1 MWTTTSTAGF
11 PSPRSTRIEPDSAL
25 DFSFLVDRPAGKHG
39 PVGLVGTKE
48 KRLGFAEGGRARF
61 LGVQLL
67 PPMAFLDNARADALA
82 ERLARSGVNLVRLG
96 DLDTPLGPDRSLIDD
111 SRDDTTAL
119 DEAALARLD
128 HLIAALKARG
138 IYVAIE
144 LQGGRRFRAEDDVAM
159 PGSLPPGGGPASVFD
174 PSMVKLTTDTAKL
187 LLEHVNPET
196 KLALKNE
203 PSLAWLTLAGE
214 VSLFDLIDNPVL
226 PGEYADAF
234 RKVAAEVPGE
244 RRRVLQNVETSRR
257 RVQADALR
265 KLGVKAPIASVSHW
279 RREKEFSEAVGADG
293 FDLVD
298 DRIYWSGPTL
308 QNPNYRS
315 MLWSRDGG
323 LLAESSAKRRVDKP
337 YIVGQ
342 WCDMNP
348 GIWASP
354 FEAAEQLL
362 AAQTGGD
369 SRLGWPRSPWPV
381 SPSRSLGRR
390 RSRNRGRRGYLSD
403 SRGRQR

>member
-1 MWTTTSTAGF
+1 M
-11 PSPRSTRIEPDSAL
+11 
-25 DFSFLVDRPAGKHG
+25 
-39 PVGLVGTKE
+39 
-48 KRLGFAEGGRARF
+48 
-61 LGVQLL
+61 
-67 PPMAFLDNARADALA
+67 
-82 ERLARSGVNLVRLG
+82 
-96 DLDTPLGPDRSLIDD
+96 
-111 SRDDTTAL
+111 
-119 DEAALARLD
+119 
-128 HLIAALKARG
+128 
-138 IYVAIE
+138 
-144 LQGGRRFRAEDDVAM
+144 
-159 PGSLPPGGGPASVFD
+159 
-174 PSMVKLTTDTAKL
+174 
-187 LLEHVNPET
+187 
-196 KLALKNE
+196 
-203 PSLAWLTLAGE
+203 
-214 VSLFDLIDNPVL
+214 
-226 PGEYADAF
+226 
-234 RKVAAEVPGE
+234 
-244 RRRVLQNVETSRR
+244 LQNVETSRR

-362 AAQTGGD
+362 AVQTGATHDWDGLVRRGLFPHPDHWAAAAPGTGGVEDIYQIPEVANAEPHVFALWPHEASLLLRGGD
-369 SRLGWPRSPWPV
+369 SVKERAEALHRGTNSRSKRQAVPGWQPERGRLVLETPYTQGVAGWPGGIAVRNDDMPLEFELESTYGVLVASSVGPETIAKTKRLLVTAISRV
-381 SPSRSLGRR
+381 SPTGFTYVDPWKREAADPGRPPLLAEPVIAKVLWKR
-390 RSRNRGRRGYLSD
+390 KGQFKAYALDNNGARIGPAKVEKDIKGWRLVIQGTVPALHWELVAE
-403 SRGRQR
+403 